1 MQKDQLQKS
10 LIEFKIIEQDGL
22 YTCNQ
27 VKLDLVLKT
36 MGSTWSINEILSI
49 QLLECN
55 AVVIE
60 TQEAHY
66 SLAIDEILAL
76 KMHRRHKTQKAG
88 FGR

>member
-10 LIEFKIIEQDGL
+10 LLKFEITEQDGL
-22 YTCNQ
+22 YTCTQ

-36 MGSTWSINEILSI
+36 MGSTWSINDVLSLE
-49 QLLECN
+49 LLECN
-55 AVVIE
+55 MVVIE
-60 TQEAHY
+60 TQDAHY
-66 SLAIDEILAL
+66 SLAMDEVLAL